1 MLQLLC
7 RCYLS
12 CRPRLCRVSPRH
24 PAMDSTIRYTL
35 SLMERKHLQVR
46 HGPGAVKRST
56 NSVVLSLNRCRDWT
70 GHARVPACGWP
81 PSARTPNL
89 AQILLFFGPNPWPK
103 FQRFWPKFSTFLA
116 LIITFLAQII
126 TFLAQITTFLV
137 HILDIF
143 YRFWP
148 KLLRFWPKLLRF

>member
-1 MLQLLC
+1 MWQPLQ

-56 NSVVLSLNRCRDWT
+56 NSVVLSLNRCRENWT
-70 GHARVPACGWP
+70 RAAACLWLAAVPGHPLMPAVSP
-81 PSARTPNL
+81 MSAWRRAT
-89 AQILLFFGPNPWPK
+89 
-103 FQRFWPKFSTFLA
+103 
-116 LIITFLAQII
+116 
-126 TFLAQITTFLV
+126 
-137 HILDIF
+137 
-143 YRFWP
+143 
-148 KLLRFWPKLLRF
+148 